1 MENRIYSVFKCP
13 AKGKP
18 NMPLTG
24 KQKRSASIDNCDMLM
39 CGFEL

>member
-13 AKGKP
+13 ANGKP

-24 KQKRSASIDNCDMLM
+24 KQYKSASTISCDISM
-39 CGFEL
+39 CGFER